1 MTNKKV
7 IAVTLPNAMGGVA
20 SFNRNILK
28 YFDRSLVFVRV
39 ILITVKEIKRV
50 EIQEGFNC
58 DELIHFTYSSYDN
71 YYYVLKRLG
80 LIIGKASDFVI
91 TDNAITLNALTLSS
105 SRSIVHYLN
114 HDFFYVKQVLNH
126 ANEIDYC
133 LAHSQ
138 FFNDCLA
145 SADYN
150 SFGNKLI
157 HLPYGVEIPENA
169 KKPINERL
177 KLVFLGRLDYSK
189 GILSLIEIE
198 AELKKCQIDVDW
210 LIIGDGPLKE
220 QVYNQWERKGNV
232 SFKQPATTEG
242 VYELLK
248 NQDILVFPSLF
259 EGTPVAIFESLA
271 CSCVPIVYDIPGGV
285 RENLK
290 DHFSVKV
297 RANDTQAIFK
307 TILSLHNDRETL
319 VQLQNAALNFAMMHL
334 DQSQQNSKYFDF
346 IYNSHGPNRNIT
358 KTTIKMGFLDNK
370 NVPNI
375 LSRSLKYSKR
385 LIKNFL

>member
-1 MTNKKV
+1 
-7 IAVTLPNAMGGVA
+7 MGGVA

-28 YFDRSLVFVRV
+28 YFDRTLVFIRV
-39 ILITVKEIKRV
+39 ILIGIKEIKRV

-58 DELIHFTYSSYDN
+58 DDLIHFTYSSYDN

-80 LIIGKASDFVI
+80 FLIGKDSDFVL

-150 SFGNKLI
+150 SFENKLI
-157 HLPYGVEIPENA
+157 YLPYGVDIPENL
-169 KKPINERL
+169 KKSKKKRV

-189 GILSLIEIE
+189 GVLSLIDIE
-198 AELKKCQIDVDW
+198 NELKNSQIEVDW

-271 CSCVPIVYDIPGGV
+271 CGCIPIVYDIPGGV
-285 RENLK
+285 REFLK
-290 DHFSVKV
+290 DNFSVKV
-297 RANDTQAIFK
+297 KVKDTQAIFK
-307 TILSLHNDRETL
+307 MISSLHKDRETL
-319 VQLQNAALNFAMMHL
+319 VQMQNAALIFAMMHL
-334 DQSQQNSKYFDF
+334 DQSQQNSKYFEF

-385 LIKNFL
+385 LIKNILKKVSI